1 LERAQDVAGDRE
13 RGAGSG
19 YRVSDPRDQT
29 SESRDPTAD
38 SRFLSL
44 TDRVVN
50 WARKFSLWPMFF
62 GLSCCFVEE
71 AASFTSR
78 YDLARFGAEVL
89 RPSPRQADL
98 LIVSGT
104 VFKKIAPIVLRLYEQ
119 MPEPKWVIS
128 MGSCSNSGG
137 MYDVY
142 SVVQGVDQII
152 PVDVYVPGCPPR
164 PEALLQ
170 GLVILQ
176 EKIST
181 EKPSRRIFHMAGGTQ
196 GTDRPVLVGGAT
208 KSRDPRG
215 PGYEGVSIRGV
226 SELPNPPQ
234 WGSRSDVMWTPPAR
248 RIEFSSGDLS
258 LAAELRERFG
268 QSFSAAPHTSDM
280 LTIEAGPEIV
290 KEVLRYLKFEAK
302 AKYRRLDDLTAI
314 DESARRERIWNK
326 DFAGALTDLGG
337 GLLRLPGSRPVVS
350 APDFTLV
357 YQLLSFDS
365 ASRIRVKCGL
375 HGAYPTAGS
384 VTDIWPSANWYERE
398 VFDMFGIRFEG
409 HPNLSRILMPHWWE
423 GHPLRKDY
431 PGRATEMAPYT
442 AADARMRQPLDAQ
455 QLSDTGYRRSEK
467 ELDAQGSQLGSI
479 SDTRYR
485 TPDLRN
491 EFLLNIGPHHVSTHG
506 LLRCIAEL
514 EGEQIRDLELEIG
527 YHHRA
532 SEKLGE
538 RQTWHQ
544 YIPYTDRNDYLAGS
558 SLEFSYVTAV
568 ETLADIRVP
577 ERAQAIRVLLA
588 ELYRLS
594 NHLVWF
600 ATFAHDLGAMT
611 PNFYTFAEREMI
623 LDIIELITGGRLHAE
638 YLRIGGV
645 AADLPEGWKEAVDHL
660 VKIFPRRLH
669 EYEKLLRK
677 NPIFLARTKGV
688 GRISLEEAMDW
699 GVTGPNLR
707 ACGLEWDL
715 RRKFPYSGYE
725 NYEFEVPT
733 ATEGDCYAR
742 YLVRVE
748 ELRQSIRIIEQAA
761 DQMPSGRCVT
771 EDYRYAIPKRNEM
784 LRDIETLIHHFI
796 NVTRGMKI
804 PRGEAYGAT
813 EVPRGE
819 HGYYVISD
827 GLGYAYRIR
836 VRGPGFANIQTLPIL
851 AAGESIADLI
861 SIIGSIDIILPDIDR

>member
-1 LERAQDVAGDRE
+1 ML
-13 RGAGSG
+13 
-19 YRVSDPRDQT
+19 
-29 SESRDPTAD
+29 
-38 SRFLSL
+38 
-44 TDRVVN
+44 VN
-50 WARKFSLWPMFF
+50 WSRKYSLWPMFF

-71 AASFTSR
+71 ATAFTSR

-104 VFKKIAPIVLRLYEQ
+104 VFKKIAPVVLRLYEQ

-164 PEALLQ
+164 PEALLE

-176 EKIST
+176 EKIVST
-181 EKPSRRIFHMAGGTQ
+181 EKPSRKIFHLEGGTQ
-196 GTDRPVLVGGAT
+196 GTDRPVLKGGVT
-208 KSRDPRG
+208 KSRDSRG
-215 PGYEGVSIRGV
+215 PGYEGVSIRGSSV
-226 SELPNPPQ
+226 LPGPPQ
-234 WGSRSDVMWTPPAR
+234 HWGSRSDIMWAPPAR
-248 RIEFSSGDLS
+248 RIQLSNGDQS

-268 QSFSAAPHTSDM
+268 DRVRQEPHTSDM
-280 LTIEAGPEIV
+280 LTFHVDRESV
-290 KEVLRYLKFEAK
+290 KDVLRLLKHESK
-302 AKYRRLDDLTAI
+302 QKYKRLDDLTAI
-314 DESARRERIWNK
+314 DESARRDRTWNES
-326 DFAGALTDLGG
+326 FAGAITDTGAAEFYSQKVKQ
-337 GLLRLPGSRPVVS
+337 PY
-350 APDFTLV
+350 PDFTLV
-357 YQLLSFDS
+357 YQLLSFDT
-365 ASRIRVKCGL
+365 ASRVRIKSGL
-375 HGAYPTAGS
+375 NGAYPATGS

-398 VFDMFGIRFEG
+398 VFDMFGIRFDG
-409 HPNLSRILMPHWWE
+409 HPNLRRILMPQWWE

-431 PGRATEMAPYT
+431 PGRATEMPPYT
-442 AADARMRQPLDAQ
+442 FSDARMRQPMDAWEVAALDNKAP
-455 QLSDTGYRRSEK
+455 SGRR
-467 ELDAQGSQLGSI
+467 
-479 SDTRYR
+479 
-485 TPDLRN
+485 

-506 LLRCIAEL
+506 LLRCIAAL
-514 EGEQIRDLELEIG
+514 EGEEIRELDLEIG

-538 RQTWHQ
+538 RQSWHQ
-544 YIPYTDRNDYLAGS
+544 YIPYTDRNDYLGGS
-558 SLEFSYVTAV
+558 CNELSYVTAV

-577 ERAQAIRVLLA
+577 ERAQAIRVMLA

-600 ATFAHDLGAMT
+600 STFAHDLGTMT

-623 LDIIELITGGRLHAE
+623 LDIIELITGGRLHPE

-645 AADLPEGWKEAVDHL
+645 AADLPEGWKQAVDDL
-660 VKIFPRRLH
+660 VAIFPRRLR
-669 EYEKLLRK
+669 EYEKLLGK
-677 NPIFLARTKGV
+677 NPIFLARTKGI
-688 GRISLEEAMDW
+688 GRISLEQAMDW
-699 GVTGPNLR
+699 GVSGPNLR
-707 ACGLEWDL
+707 ACGLQWDL
-715 RRKFPYSGYE
+715 RKKFPYSGYD

-742 YLVRVE
+742 YVVRVE
-748 ELRQSIRIIEQAA
+748 EMRQSIGIIEQVAGN
-761 DQMPSGRCVT
+761 MPSGRYVT

-784 LRDIETLIHHFI
+784 LRDIETLIHHFV

-804 PRGEAYGAT
+804 PRGEAYGVT
-813 EVPRGE
+813 EAPRGE
-819 HGYYVISD
+819 HGYYVVSD

-851 AAGESIADLI
+851 AAGESPMLLTLRLLQLFTPSRAPF
-861 SIIGSIDIILPDIDR
+861 IGRTFGYSGL